1 MKRALTCAQEQ
12 IEGDAS
18 KNGVCATV
26 FAVMRQP
33 SWVSQGLVT
42 AKVHLAKQGLRIPRL
57 ELVSAHYSNKPY
69 HKRKRKAL
77 EGFPVKRSYGNLDNS
92 VALHWIKGG
101 SEYKQFVANKVTK
114 IQKHSGIT

>member
-1 MKRALTCAQEQ
+1 MMKRALTCAQEQ

-57 ELVSAHYSNKPY
+57 ELVSAHIATNLITNANVRRLK
-69 HKRKRKAL
+69 
-77 EGFPVKRSYGNLDNS
+77 GFLLNG
-92 VALHWIKGG
+92 AMETWIAQWLSIG
-101 SEYKQFVANKVTK
+101 
-114 IQKHSGIT
+114 